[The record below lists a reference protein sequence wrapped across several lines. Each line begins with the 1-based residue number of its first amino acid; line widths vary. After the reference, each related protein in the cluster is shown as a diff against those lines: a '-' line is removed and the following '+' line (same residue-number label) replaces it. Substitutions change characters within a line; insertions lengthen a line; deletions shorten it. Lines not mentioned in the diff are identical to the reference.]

1 MKFKEYL
8 KRGLCL
14 SLACTLLLTGC
25 ASNTP
30 ASKENSEQTGSV
42 TEQPKKEDGVSQIS
56 ESDSALVSSLRDKYG
71 ASTADYA
78 DDAITI
84 ERSEKIEYQ
93 LGFNAAD
100 KEIDSWTDY
109 FTVYQDAEMQYPM
122 DCFIE
127 YDYDTNKIIITPP
140 AFGVAELSAGSGS
153 DIDLSDLSGNFIYD
167 DETCDSWGN
176 FGELYLV
183 QKIDTETGEE
193 LETPRI
199 TIVEIDAELDEA
211 PVAQY
216 TCDDN
221 GVATI
226 NWTPVEGATEYVL
239 FFITKYEGEGYEE
252 GFDCYTNAFARTTDT
267 SWSAPTL
274 EFEYTDDTLSMNDIF
289 TNYITSD
296 DDMAG
301 GMENKNEDFFDTMI
315 DHVGVIAV
323 TEDGCSPVSNLCS
336 LKTYSELLPQGWAW
350 NQNSQESE
358 ELDSKFCESVSLLPA
373 ETNITMCDGSTSRR
387 VIEYDFDN
395 YVLSDD
401 GTRMEIPSKASGTLL
416 STSYTAV
423 VENPDTLEADLQEI
437 KERQEKLKNKGG
449 TLDKG
454 LEITDEAPETTD
466 GDAEALAEPEVTEA
480 PEETVT
486 PETTEP
492 EETEQ
497 PEETTAPEASATD
510 TVIPVT
516 ANSALSE
523 YIAIQMLDSKET
535 IDLSL
540 FTESINTDIVTDAF
554 MEAKYQNPL
563 VMGINAA
570 AYDENSRTLYVKY
583 DDAPEETAAKR
594 EETKAKAEEIV
605 AQIITDGMTDL
616 EKETAINQ
624 YLCDNAVYDD
634 AALESA
640 EKYDFAQVDE
650 EYFDSFTPYG
660 VLVNGVGV
668 CASYSSAFKVLADEA
683 GLESMVVT
691 GYLEGNLPH
700 AWNRVKIDDQWLSV
714 DSTNNDNEVVQ
725 NALLNVSDTGVR
737 GVLVEDERFIV
748 DEKLGSYT
756 GETDDSEFYRIN
768 GKYYDTDAIVAM
780 LAEELNA
787 DGDAMLRTDY
797 TIDDAKFQ
805 EIAQAVANEVGG
817 NIKGYYW
824 LGVIHLTK

>member
-25 ASNTP
+25 ATNKP
-30 ASKENSEQTGSV
+30 ASNENTGATGSV
-42 TEQPKKEDGVSQIS
+42 TEQPKKDDGVTQIS
-56 ESDSALVSSLRDKYG
+56 ESDSALVASLRDKYG

-78 DDAITI
+78 DDIITI
-84 ERSEKIEYQ
+84 ERGEKIEYQ
-93 LGFNAAD
+93 LEFDATN
-100 KEIDSWTDY
+100 KEIDNWTDY

-122 DCFIE
+122 DCFVE
-127 YDYDTNKIIITPP
+127 YDYDTNKITITPP
-140 AFGVAELSAGSGS
+140 AFGVAELSTGSES
-153 DIDLSDLSGNFIYD
+153 EVDLSDLSGNFIYD

-176 FGELYLV
+176 FGQLYLV
-183 QKIDTETGEE
+183 QKIDTETGED

-199 TIVEIDAELDEA
+199 TIVEIDTELDEA

-216 TCDDN
+216 SCDDD

-226 NWTPVEGATEYVL
+226 SWTPVEGAKEYVL
-239 FFITKYEGEGYEE
+239 FFITKFQGEGYDE
-252 GFDCYTNAFARTTDT
+252 GFNAYTSAFARTTDT

-274 EFEYTDDTLSMNDIF
+274 DFENETLSMNDIF
-289 TNYITSD
+289 ANYITSE
-296 DDMAG
+296 DDMVG
-301 GMENKNEDFFDTMI
+301 GIENMNEDFFETMMDYI
-315 DHVGVIAV
+315 GVIAV
-323 TEDGCSPVSNLCS
+323 TEDGCSPVSNLCA
-336 LKTYSELLPQGWAW
+336 LKTYSKLLPQGWAW
-350 NQNSQESE
+350 NQNSQESQ
-358 ELDSKFCESVSLLPA
+358 ELNSRFCESVSLLPA

-395 YVLSDD
+395 YVLSED
-401 GTRMEIPSKASGTLL
+401 GSTIEIPSKASGTLL

-437 KERQEKLKNKGG
+437 KDRQEKLKNKGG
-449 TLDKG
+449 VVDKG
-454 LEITDEAPETTD
+454 LEIIDEALETTD
-466 GDAEALAEPEVTEA
+466 GDAQETEA
-480 PEETVT
+480 PEET
-486 PETTEP
+486 PEP
-492 EETEQ
+492 EVTEQ
-497 PEETTAPEASATD
+497 PEETTAPEASETNTD
-510 TVIPVT
+510 IPVT

-523 YIAIQMLDSKET
+523 YIALQMLDSKET

-540 FTESINTDIVTDAF
+540 FTESRNTDIVVDAF

-563 VMGINAA
+563 VMGIYGAS
-570 AYDENSRTLYVKY
+570 YDENSRMLYVKY
-583 DDAPEETAAKR
+583 DDAPEETATKR

-605 AQIITDGMTDL
+605 AQIITEGMTDI

-634 AALESA
+634 AALENA
-640 EKYDFAQVDE
+640 QKYEFAQVDD
-650 EYFDSFTPYG
+650 EYLDSFTPYG

-691 GYLEGNLPH
+691 GYLEGNIPH

-725 NALLNVSDTGVR
+725 NALLNVSDTGVS
-737 GVLVEDERFIV
+737 GVLVEDERYIV
-748 DEKLGSYT
+748 DEKLGAYT
-756 GETDDSEFYRIN
+756 GTTDDSEFYRIN
-768 GKYYDTDAIVAM
+768 GKYYDTDAIVAK

-787 DGDAMLRTDY
+787 NGDAMLRTDY
-797 TIDDAKFQ
+797 TIDDAQFQ
-805 EIAQAVANEVGG
+805 EIAQAVADQVGG
-817 NIKGYYW
+817 SIKGYYW